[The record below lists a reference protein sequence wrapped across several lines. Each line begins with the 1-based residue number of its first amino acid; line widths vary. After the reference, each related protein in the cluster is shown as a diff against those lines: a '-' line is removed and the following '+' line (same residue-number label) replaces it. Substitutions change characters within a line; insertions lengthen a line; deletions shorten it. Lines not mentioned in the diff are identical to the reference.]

1 MAERR
6 RTLVPTLAVGVPAA
20 ALTAL
25 GSTRGLMTL
34 SPESG
39 TSPALPSSLALTL
52 DGGQLPLA
60 TTLSMVVLAAWGVV
74 LVTRRR
80 VRFAVAV
87 LGALAAVGVLATV
100 VAGWW
105 LVPDA
110 LRDDAAAV
118 GVSGLETAPTVW
130 YWLTLAAAL
139 VSAAAS
145 GAAVAFVRRWPEM
158 GTKYDRPT
166 GPPAEHPDDDLA
178 LWKALDEGRD
188 PTA

>member
-1 MAERR
+1 MVDRR
-6 RTLVPTLAVGVPAA
+6 KTFVPTLAVGVLAA
-20 ALTAL
+20 ALAAV
-25 GSTRGLMTL
+25 GSSRGLMTL
-34 SPESG
+34 SSEG
-39 TSPALPSSLALTL
+39 GGDPALDSSLALAV

-74 LVTRRR
+74 LVTRGR
-80 VRFAVAV
+80 VRFGVAI
-87 LGALAAVGVLATV
+87 LGALAAAGVLATV
-100 VAGWW
+100 AAGWW

-118 GVSGLETAPTVW
+118 GVTSTETAVTGW

-139 VSAAAS
+139 ISAVAS
-145 GAAVAFVRRWPEM
+145 VAAVVLVRSWPEM
-158 GTKYDRPT
+158 GDKYDRPT
-166 GPPAEHPDDDLA
+166 GPPPVDTDDDLA